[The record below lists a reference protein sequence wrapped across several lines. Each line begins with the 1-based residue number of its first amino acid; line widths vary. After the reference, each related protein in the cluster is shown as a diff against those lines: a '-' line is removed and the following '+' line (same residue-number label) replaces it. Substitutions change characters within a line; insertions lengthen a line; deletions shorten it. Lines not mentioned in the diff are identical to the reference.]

1 LKTESLQFMLFKLIY
16 KEIVHRKLNAI
27 LSLFAVTIAVAFFV
41 SFFTANEASKRETIR
56 LTRDM
61 GFNLRIVPGETDMN
75 KFWTEGYSDLTMP
88 EDYINRFWEFKDFS
102 FAHLTAT
109 LHKKIVWNN
118 KEVVLTG
125 IAPEIEP
132 SGKKKTAMIFSIE
145 PATVYVG
152 YELAKD
158 LQIRQE
164 DSINIFN
171 RYFKVDKTLSET
183 GSIDDIRIY
192 GALSEFQDLIG
203 FKGEINEI
211 MALNCLCVSPDEND
225 PLETLREQLDKVLPE
240 AKVIMN
246 TTIANARERQ
256 RHMIEEYFAVITIF
270 VIIVIVIWIGV
281 LAMMNAR
288 ERQQEIGILR
298 AIGHSGRKIAGL
310 FIGKALIIGI
320 VSAVLGYVIG
330 TILALKFG
338 PGIFKITAG
347 SIKPI
352 YSILIWSIIAAP
364 VFSAIAAFLPTMV
377 AILKDP
383 AITLRKE

>member
-1 LKTESLQFMLFKLIY
+1 MGIY
-16 KEIVHRKLNAI
+16 
-27 LSLFAVTIAVAFFV
+27 
-41 SFFTANEASKRETIR
+41 
-56 LTRDM
+56 
-61 GFNLRIVPGETDMN
+61 
-75 KFWTEGYSDLTMP
+75 
-88 EDYINRFWEFKDFS
+88 KDFS

-118 KEVVLTG
+118 REVVLTG

-132 SGKKKTAMIFSIE
+132 SEKKKTAMIFSIE
-145 PATVYVG
+145 PGTVYVG

-158 LQIRQE
+158 MQIRQE

-171 RYFKVDKTLSET
+171 RYFKVKKTLSET

-192 GALSEFQDLIG
+192 GVLSEFQDLIG
-203 FKGEINEI
+203 FKGKINEI

-225 PLETLREQLDKVLPE
+225 PLEILREQLDQVLPE
-240 AKVIMN
+240 SKVIMN
-246 TTIANARERQ
+246 TTIANAREKQ
-256 RHMIEEYFAVITIF
+256 RHMLEKYFALVTTFVIF
-270 VIIVIVIWIGV
+270 VIAVWIAT

-288 ERQQEIGILR
+288 ERQKEIGILR
-298 AIGHSGRKIAGL
+298 AIGHNGRKIASL

-320 VSAVLGYVIG
+320 VSAVLGFATG
-330 TILALKFG
+330 TILALEFG

-364 VFSAIAAFLPTMV
+364 VFSAIATFLPTLV

>member
-1 LKTESLQFMLFKLIY
+1 MLIKLIY
-16 KEIVHRKLNAI
+16 KEIIHRKLNFVLA
-27 LSLFAVTIAVAFFV
+27 LLAVTFAVAFFV
-41 SFFTANEASKRETIR
+41 SFFTANEASNRETIR

-61 GFNLRIVPGETDMN
+61 GFNLRIIPKETDMN
-75 KFWTEGYSDLTMP
+75 KFWTEGYSEFFMP
-88 EDYINRFWEFKDFS
+88 EEYVNQFWGFKDFS

-109 LHKKIVWNN
+109 LHKKIIWHN

-145 PATVYVG
+145 PGTVYVG

-158 LQIRQE
+158 LQICQE
-164 DSINIFN
+164 DSIEIYERSFT
-171 RYFKVDKTLSET
+171 VEKTLSET

-203 FKGEINEI
+203 LNGKINEI
-211 MALNCLCVSPDEND
+211 MALNCLCVSPGEKE
-225 PLETLREQLDKVLPE
+225 PLEILREQLDQVLPE

-246 TTIANARERQ
+246 TTIANAREKQ
-256 RHMIEEYFAVITIF
+256 RHMLEKYFALVTTFVIF
-270 VIIVIVIWIGV
+270 VIAVWIGA
-281 LAMMNAR
+281 LAMMNVR
-288 ERQQEIGILR
+288 ERQKEIGILR
-298 AIGHSGRKIAGL
+298 AIGHNGRKIAGL
-310 FIGKALIIGI
+310 FIGKAMIIGI
-320 VSAVLGYVIG
+320 VSAVLGYAIG

-338 PGIFKITAG
+338 HGIFKITAG

>member
-1 LKTESLQFMLFKLIY
+1 MLIKLIY
-16 KEIVHRKLNAI
+16 KEILHRKLNFVLA
-27 LSLFAVTIAVAFFV
+27 LLAVTIAVAFFV
-41 SFFTANEASKRETIR
+41 SFFTANDASKKETIR

-61 GFNLRIVPGETDMN
+61 GFNLRIIPGETDMN

-88 EDYINRFWEFKDFS
+88 EDYINRFWEFKDYS

-109 LHKKIVWNN
+109 LHIKIIWNN

-132 SGKKKTAMIFSIE
+132 SEKKKTAMIFSIE
-145 PATVYVG
+145 PGTVYVG

-158 LQIRQE
+158 MQIRQE
-164 DSINIFN
+164 DSIKIFN
-171 RYFKVDKTLSET
+171 RYFKVNKTISET

-203 FKGEINEI
+203 FKGKINEI

-225 PLETLREQLDKVLPE
+225 PLEILREQLDQVLPE

-281 LAMMNAR
+281 LTMINVR
-288 ERQQEIGILR
+288 ERQKEIGILR
-298 AIGHSGRKIAGL
+298 AIGHSGVRIFAL
-310 FIGKALIIGI
+310 FIWKALMIGLLGAIIGY
-320 VSAVLGYVIG
+320 ATG

-338 PGIFKITAG
+338 TGIFKITAD
-347 SIKPI
+347 SLKPI
-352 YSILIWSIIAAP
+352 YSLLIWSIIAAP
-364 VFSAIAAFLPTMV
+364 VFSAFAAFLPTLS
-377 AILKDP
+377 AIMKDP

>member
-1 LKTESLQFMLFKLIY
+1 
-16 KEIVHRKLNAI
+16 
-27 LSLFAVTIAVAFFV
+27 
-41 SFFTANEASKRETIR
+41 
-56 LTRDM
+56 
-61 GFNLRIVPGETDMN
+61 
-75 KFWTEGYSDLTMP
+75 
-88 EDYINRFWEFKDFS
+88 
-102 FAHLTAT
+102 
-109 LHKKIVWNN
+109 
-118 KEVVLTG
+118 
-125 IAPEIEP
+125 
-132 SGKKKTAMIFSIE
+132 
-145 PATVYVG
+145 
-152 YELAKD
+152 
-158 LQIRQE
+158 
-164 DSINIFN
+164 
-171 RYFKVDKTLSET
+171 
-183 GSIDDIRIY
+183 
-192 GALSEFQDLIG
+192 LIG
-203 FKGEINEI
+203 FKGKINEI

-225 PLETLREQLDKVLPE
+225 PLEILREQLDQVLPE

-256 RHMIEEYFAVITIF
+256 RHMIEGYFAVITIF

-338 PGIFKITAG
+338 SGIFKITAG

-364 VFSAIAAFLPTMV
+364 VFSAFAAFLPTLV

-383 AITLRKE
+383 AVTLRKE